1 MKKRCFILSR
11 WEGEN
16 YVIGGETL
24 LPPLLNEHN
33 IEDINVEGE
42 GALGIG
48 GDQAPPSQPF
58 KSLVEFKYVKKEQ
71 HTTRAWECHLH
82 VQVKSTTNMVED
94 AKLKAQV
101 LEH

>member
-48 GDQAPPSQPF
+48 GD
-58 KSLVEFKYVKKEQ
+58 
-71 HTTRAWECHLH
+71 
-82 VQVKSTTNMVED
+82 
-94 AKLKAQV
+94 
-101 LEH
+101 

>member
-1 MKKRCFILSR
+1 LFGRCHFFKVKGGKEDSPMKKRCFILSR

-48 GDQAPPSQPF
+48 GD
-58 KSLVEFKYVKKEQ
+58 
-71 HTTRAWECHLH
+71 
-82 VQVKSTTNMVED
+82 
-94 AKLKAQV
+94 
-101 LEH
+101 